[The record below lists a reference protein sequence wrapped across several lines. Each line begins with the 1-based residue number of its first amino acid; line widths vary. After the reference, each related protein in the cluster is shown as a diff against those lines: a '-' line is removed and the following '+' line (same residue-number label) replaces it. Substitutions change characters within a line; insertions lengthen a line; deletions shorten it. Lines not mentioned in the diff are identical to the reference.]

1 MRILVANK
9 FWYVRGGLE
18 RVMFDEIELLEAAG
32 HEVAHF
38 SAAHPDNIASPWSDD
53 FVPYLEIGAGSALS
67 ATEKMQAV
75 ARMFDNR
82 VAARCFARVI
92 ERFAPDVVHCHGIH
106 RQLSP
111 SILRVARA
119 AGVPVVQT
127 LHDYHHLCPAD
138 VLLRGGCI
146 ACDPPACS
154 AYWYGPGISNRCV
167 RGSLAAS
174 ALSAAETFES
184 RLLRR
189 YERGVARFI
198 CPSEFLAAKMRDGGW
213 SVPTTV
219 VRNAVAALPPA
230 SSAASREGFLLAGRL
245 SPEKGVDV
253 FLQAAEVAGVPAIV
267 AGDGPLRP
275 ALEAAHPA
283 ATFLGHLE
291 SSRVFELLGSVRA
304 AVVPSTALENSPL
317 SVLEPMAAGVPVIA
331 TRVGGIPELLDDGVE
346 GLLVPPGD
354 VDALSSALRRVATDD
369 AFAASAGQLAYRRVV
384 DNHTP
389 EGHLRE
395 LVGVYTSVLHE
406 KRSR

>member
-1 MRILVANK
+1 MMRILVANK

-18 RVMFDEIELLEAAG
+18 RVMFDEIALLEDAG

-38 SAAHPDNIASPWSDD
+38 SAAHPDNVASPWSDD

-67 ATEKMQAV
+67 AIEKAQAV

-82 VAARCFARVI
+82 VAARCFGRVI
-92 ERFAPDVVHCHGIH
+92 ERFEPDVVHCHGIH

-111 SILRVARA
+111 SLLRVARA

-138 VLLRGGCI
+138 VLLRGGYV
-146 ACDPPACS
+146 ACDPPVCS
-154 AYWYGPGISNRCV
+154 AYWYGPAVSNRCV

-184 RLLRR
+184 RVLGR

-198 CPSEFLAAKMRDGGW
+198 CPSEFLATKMRDGGW
-213 SVPTTV
+213 NVPMTV
-219 VRNAVAALPPA
+219 VRNAVAAPPR
-230 SSAASREGFLLAGRL
+230 SSAASREGFLFAGRL

-253 FLQAAEVAGVPAIV
+253 FLKAAEIAGVAAIV

-275 ALEAAHPA
+275 ALEAAHPT

-291 SSRVFELLGSVRA
+291 SSRVFELLGGVRA

-331 TRVGGIPELLDDGVE
+331 SRVGGIPELYDDGVE

-369 AFAASAGQLAYRRVV
+369 AFAVSAGRLAYRRVV

-389 EGHLRE
+389 ERHLRE

-406 KRSR
+406 KGSR